1 MGDGG
6 SLIRSA
12 LRRLIVPLVL
22 VCQAHLPMR
31 HQKRFDPVV
40 VKLLQDPISDGRG
53 LLRDGE
59 ALADSLG
66 EGLQQGAR
74 ELADGTVQRADR
86 CRIEGE
92 QPRILPGWR
101 GGSLSRGLCW
111 CRCPC
116 LVMRSRLGLAG
127 LDRWTF
133 LSR

>member
-22 VCQAHLPMR
+22 

-40 VKLLQDPISDGRG
+40 VTLLQDPISDRRG

-59 ALADSLG
+59 ALAESLG

-74 ELADGTVQRADR
+74 ELADGAVQRADR
-86 CRIEGE
+86 GRIEGE
-92 QPRILPGWR
+92 QPRILLGCR

-111 CRCPC
+111 FRCPC
-116 LVMRSRLGLAG
+116 LVLHELQLGRAAQP
-127 LDRWTF
+127 
-133 LSR
+133 LS